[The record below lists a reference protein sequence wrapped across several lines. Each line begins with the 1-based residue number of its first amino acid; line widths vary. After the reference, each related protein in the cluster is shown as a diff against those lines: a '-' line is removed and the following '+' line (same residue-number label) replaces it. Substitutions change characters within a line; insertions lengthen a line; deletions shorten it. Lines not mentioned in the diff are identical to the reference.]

1 MRQTSAP
8 GCGHHRPM
16 LRMSTMFLR
25 TLREDPADAEVASH
39 RLLVRAGYLRRF
51 APGIYALL
59 PLGWRVFRN
68 LERIVRSEL
77 DAVGS
82 QEVHL
87 PALLPREPYEAS
99 GRWTDYGDD
108 MFRLTDRRGADYLLG
123 PTHEEMFT
131 LLAGE
136 VLSSYRD
143 LPVSIYQI
151 QWKYRD
157 EQRPRAG
164 ILRGREFAMADAYTF
179 DIDEPSFQAAYDR
192 HCTAFRRV
200 FERLD
205 LDVVAVAAT
214 SGAMG
219 GSASEE
225 FLLPLPSG
233 EDTFVRCP
241 ACGYAANTEA
251 VSVPA
256 PAAVAAAGLPAAHVE
271 DTPDTAT
278 IAELVDLFNARA
290 DLRRPDRDWTAAD
303 TLKNVVLTLAHPDGR
318 REPLAIG
325 VPGDREVDLKRL
337 DAQLYPATAEPFTDA
352 DFAAHPTLVRG
363 YLGPAALGRAGIR
376 YLVDPRVADGTG
388 WITGADEAGRHVA
401 GLVAGRDF
409 TADGVIEA
417 AEVRSGDACPSCGA
431 PLQLTRGLEVGHVFS
446 LGRKYAEA
454 HDLTVLD
461 AAGKAI
467 PVTMGSYGI
476 GVTRLLAAVAEVGH
490 DDAGLLWPASIAPAD
505 VHLVAT
511 GKADEIFAAAEGL
524 AGELEAVGATVLYD
538 DRRGISA
545 GVKFADA
552 ELIGVPTV
560 VIAGRG
566 LTDGVVEVWDRRSGA
581 RRQVPL
587 ADAARELVPND
598 ACR

>member
-1 MRQTSAP
+1 MRQTSSP

-16 LRMSTMFLR
+16 LRMSAMFLR

-59 PLGWRVFRN
+59 PLGWRVFHN
-68 LERIVRSEL
+68 LERIVRTEL

-87 PALLPREPYEAS
+87 PALLPREPYDAS
-99 GRWTDYGDD
+99 GRWTNYGDD

-143 LPVSIYQI
+143 LPMSIYQV

-157 EQRPRAG
+157 EQRPRGG

-192 HCTAFRRV
+192 HCAAFRRV
-200 FERLD
+200 FSRVGI
-205 LDVVAVAAT
+205 DVVAVAAT
-214 SGAMG
+214 SNAMG

-225 FLLPLPSG
+225 FLLPLDAG

-256 PAAVAAAGLPAAHVE
+256 PEAVAYDGLPTAHVE
-271 DTPDTAT
+271 DTPDTGT
-278 IAELVDLFNARA
+278 IAELVGLFNARP

-303 TLKNVVLTLAHPDGR
+303 TLKNVVVAITHPGGR
-318 REPLAIG
+318 REPLVIG

-337 DAQLYPATAEPFTDA
+337 DAQLYPAVAEPFTDA
-352 DFAAHPTLVRG
+352 DLAAHPELVRG
-363 YLGPAALGRAGIR
+363 YIGPGAVGVAGGIR
-376 YLVDPRVADGTG
+376 YLVDPRVADGTR
-388 WITGADEAGRHVA
+388 WITGADQPGRHVA
-401 GLVAGRDF
+401 DLVAGRDF
-409 TADGVIEA
+409 RADGVIEA
-417 AEVRSGDACPSCGA
+417 AEVRPGDACPTCGSD
-431 PLQLTRGLEVGHVFS
+431 LELIRGLEVGHVFS

-461 AAGKAI
+461 ASGTAV

-476 GVTRLLAAVAEVGH
+476 GVSRLLAAVAEVSH
-490 DDAGLLWPASIAPAD
+490 DDAGLLWPAAIAPAE

-511 GKADEIFAAAEGL
+511 GKANEIYAAADTL
-524 AGELEAVGATVLYD
+524 AAELEAAGTTVLYD

-566 LTDGVVEVWDRRSGA
+566 LADGVVEVWDRRSGD

-587 ADAARELVPND
+587 ADAVGVLGR
-598 ACR
+598 